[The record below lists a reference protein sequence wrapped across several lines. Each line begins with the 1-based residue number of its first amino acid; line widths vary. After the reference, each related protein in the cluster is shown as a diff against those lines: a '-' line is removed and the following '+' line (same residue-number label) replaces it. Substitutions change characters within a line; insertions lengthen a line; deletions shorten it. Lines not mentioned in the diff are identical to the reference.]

1 MKQRA
6 QLRIASRASDDKQLD
21 LFDTE
26 RLRPQ
31 ASALAQSG
39 VENPVKP
46 VPDAIRPSTPMTSLP
61 TIRAAQLADVQVNEP
76 LWMIEGLW
84 SAEAVGIIGGEPKCG
99 KTWLALDLAVA
110 VATGAPCLR
119 RFPTR
124 RTGAVLLYA
133 AEDSYV
139 VLRQRLQG
147 IAAAAGV
154 DFETLDIHII
164 CMPTL
169 RLDRAD
175 HQRALRATVARLRP
189 ALLSLDPLVRL
200 HAIDENV
207 AGQVAPLLGYL
218 RSLQREFHTGVV
230 VAHHARKGAAH
241 ERGGQAL
248 RGSSDLH
255 AFGDS
260 NLYLRRHAKGLYL
273 DIEHRAAPGTDRLP
287 LALVASPPA
296 LALEVVEQSPRS
308 PDHGQPSSLE
318 RIEKVL
324 AAATEPVTQRQLRQ
338 AVHMRASHVADIL
351 VQLVASG
358 RVSRC
363 ADGYRLNS

>member
-1 MKQRA
+1 M
-6 QLRIASRASDDKQLD
+6 
-21 LFDTE
+21 
-26 RLRPQ
+26 
-31 ASALAQSG
+31 
-39 VENPVKP
+39 
-46 VPDAIRPSTPMTSLP
+46 
-61 TIRAAQLADVQVNEP
+61 
-76 LWMIEGLW
+76 
-84 SAEAVGIIGGEPKCG
+84 
-99 KTWLALDLAVA
+99 
-110 VATGAPCLR
+110 
-119 RFPTR
+119 
-124 RTGAVLLYA
+124 
-133 AEDSYV
+133 
-139 VLRQRLQG
+139 
-147 IAAAAGV
+147 
-154 DFETLDIHII
+154 
-164 CMPTL
+164 
-169 RLDRAD
+169 
-175 HQRALRATVARLRP
+175 
-189 ALLSLDPLVRL
+189 LSLDPLVRL

-230 VAHHARKGAAH
+230 IAHHARKGAAH
-241 ERGGQAL
+241 ERGGQAR

-287 LALVASPPA
+287 LALVANPPA
-296 LALEVVEQSPRS
+296 LALEVVQQSLRS
-308 PDHGQPSSLE
+308 PDHSQPSSLE
-318 RIEKVL
+318 RIEEVL